1 MGSFSANCGITN
13 LTIGCGDDCV
23 LLPLIAK
30 RVYEDGTL
38 KRKSYA
44 VHPSVS
50 LFVYNDDM
58 WEPFCFPIRGKYNDY
73 GGLED
78 IIENDNTRRLEEYF
92 NLKIQDIVDLFTE
105 ARRDVYD
112 SFSKFCEVFYV
123 DINDLNYDAD
133 LNKFLLHLGFEER
146 ENIYTLDDCKVEVK
160 EHSLFVKLKDEENE
174 FNEQDEFLNWYY
186 KKTGNLLGIKN
197 KETYDIL
204 SCVGGMFILG
214 EVYDFYAKNHL
225 SKDENIVNKFEM
237 TKFVLLDNGFETED
251 LEIFSKRVNNV
262 DLIIDFKSLYNIT
275 FNEKNISDMEDFMK
289 VYKKLTKEDFDVS
302 KYNGLDSYDWKKL
315 ELNTSISNLE
325 IYCKTFLK
333 YVIDEVDMVDW
344 SNKESIREFIKKNY
358 YDIVFYKESIIPD
371 ISKIREYKEIENIY
385 LLPLLM
391 GELLNEYT
399 EFKRLHIAMYLTNIV
414 YKPSFGGT
422 QCGCREA
429 EEKYSY
435 IVNKIVK
442 GRLDKLKEE
451 EDDVEEINPMDG
463 FNDRFY

>member
-1 MGSFSANCGITN
+1 
-13 LTIGCGDDCV
+13 
-23 LLPLIAK
+23 
-30 RVYEDGTL
+30 
-38 KRKSYA
+38 
-44 VHPSVS
+44 
-50 LFVYNDDM
+50 
-58 WEPFCFPIRGKYNDY
+58 
-73 GGLED
+73 
-78 IIENDNTRRLEEYF
+78 
-92 NLKIQDIVDLFTE
+92 
-105 ARRDVYD
+105 
-112 SFSKFCEVFYV
+112 
-123 DINDLNYDAD
+123 
-133 LNKFLLHLGFEER
+133 
-146 ENIYTLDDCKVEVK
+146 
-160 EHSLFVKLKDEENE
+160 
-174 FNEQDEFLNWYY
+174 
-186 KKTGNLLGIKN
+186 
-197 KETYDIL
+197 
-204 SCVGGMFILG
+204 MFILG

-225 SKDENIVNKFEM
+225 LKDENIVNKFEM
-237 TKFVLLDNGFETED
+237 TKFVLLDNGFETKD
-251 LEIFSKRVNNV
+251 LKIFSKKVNNV
-262 DLIIDFKSLYNIT
+262 DLIIDFESVYNIT
-275 FNEKNISDMEDFMK
+275 FNEECIHDMKDFMN
-289 VYKKLTKEDFDVS
+289 VYKKFTKEDFDVS

-399 EFKRLHIAMYLTNIV
+399 EFKRLHIAMCLTNIV

-451 EDDVEEINPMDG
+451 EDDVEEINPMNG
-463 FNDRFY
+463 FNDKIY